1 MKLYKKILT
10 SLLSIT
16 TLLGIGSLGLT
27 SLTSCS
33 PKTIYVKRTK
43 NAKTARTVKSIQS
56 AKTIAETSEDSESK
70 EDESTS
76 SYTVDVSY
84 SQIGTVRSNTYN
96 ITIYTGD
103 MMESGFSDVTEKEFA
118 SWSYVTEK
126 VLSQDLF
133 GIGLS
138 SKYGGFSDNNYN
150 AEKAVLYAS
159 TSETESTTET
169 TNLHTLV
176 EYVGDERIDPTK
188 LEETQELMIK
198 TTVLEAT
205 IEDGG
210 YVESSNY
217 KTTYTYINLTITDT
231 IAPIVNFSENQTIAI
246 NQLELLSK
254 GDVTA
259 KNQEKLDDMLKSELV
274 NYIDD
279 DSAVTIT
286 TSIPDDALSY
296 INKNNFD
303 QIVKVYNN
311 KIPFTYTVSD
321 IMGNSAGTHNAY
333 LTIGVHNFNETVKFN
348 DFYAPGSLDT
358 FGEYLARYTGHAN
371 VVTAVPSEDTKL
383 LGMYATNTGKLKPGC
398 AQDYRYVIDNVQ
410 KINVEY
416 YYNDGIH
423 NNVKLI
429 CYDSE
434 DGKFTTTLSYSSLLL
449 TPNYKYNE
457 IDWKY
462 EKASIESAVKYINEL
477 NFYDGDN
484 VENKNEI
491 EIFVFFI
498 KGQSFTYTSY
508 SVYNIAMFCKIEAS
522 RWHSAAYYN
531 GSFEFLRQQ
540 EDSLEDELPTGCV
553 VESLERVPD
562 KNAICEKPTKAMK
575 FTYNTDTSS
584 WEYTIVDYKFFN

>member
-10 SLLSIT
+10 SLLSIA

-43 NAKTARTVKSIQS
+43 NAKTARTVKSVQS
-56 AKTIAETSEDSESK
+56 AKTIAETSESS

-84 SQIGTVRSNTYN
+84 SPIGTGRSNTYN
-96 ITIYTGD
+96 ITVYIGD
-103 MMESGFSDVTEKEFA
+103 MISSGHTNDGKEIYSWCDITEKQ
-118 SWSYVTEK
+118 
-126 VLSQDLF
+126 LSKDLF
-133 GIGLS
+133 GIGLL

-159 TSETESTTET
+159 TSEAESTTET

-217 KTTYTYINLTITDT
+217 KTTYTNINLTITDT
-231 IAPIVNFSENQTIAI
+231 IAPIVNFSENQAITI

-286 TSIPDDALSY
+286 TSISDDALSY

-333 LTIGVHNFNETVKFN
+333 LTIGVSNFNETVEF
-348 DFYAPGSLDT
+348 DSFYAPGSLDT
-358 FGEYLARYTGHAN
+358 FGEYLARHTGHAN

-383 LGMYATNTGKLKPGC
+383 LGMYATNTGYLKPGC
-398 AQDYRYVIDNVQ
+398 AQDYKYVINNEQ

-416 YYNDGIH
+416 YYNDDIH
-423 NNVKLI
+423 KNVKLI

-434 DGKFTTTLSYSSLLL
+434 DGKFTTTLSYSSSLLL
-449 TPNYKYNE
+449 TPNYKYTE
-457 IDWKY
+457 IDMSSDNVY
-462 EKASIESAVKYINEL
+462 NIESVVACINKL
-477 NFYDGDN
+477 DFYDKDN
-484 VENKNEI
+484 VEDKNEL
-491 EIFVFFI
+491 EIFVFFTKSQPYDDGSYLIGMDCEI
-498 KGQSFTYTSY
+498 KKSKWHARKLFDQYFCFRK
-508 SVYNIAMFCKIEAS
+508 YNETP
-522 RWHSAAYYN
+522 
-531 GSFEFLRQQ
+531 
-540 EDSLEDELPTGCV
+540 LENELPDGCIV
-553 VESLERVPD
+553 DVPERYCTVYVAF
-562 KNAICEKPTKAMK
+562 NYPTKAMK
-575 FTYNTDTSS
+575 FTYNADTSS
-584 WEYTIVDYKFFN
+584 WEYTIVDYKFN